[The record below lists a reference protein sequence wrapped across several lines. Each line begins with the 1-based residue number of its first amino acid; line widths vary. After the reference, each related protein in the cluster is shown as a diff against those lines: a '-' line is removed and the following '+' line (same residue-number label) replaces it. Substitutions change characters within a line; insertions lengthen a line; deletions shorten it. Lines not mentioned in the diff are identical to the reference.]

1 MIMLCLIEAFS
12 VHAEDSQSSNFLDQQ
27 RCSPSSRGQFKPISR
42 IYIYIANSSKIHYY
56 NLLYTTVSLFNLK
69 HDNRLDDSPKSRT
82 LPICQAQV
90 IPHFPSSSMR
100 HDHSCCSLA
109 DRAICPMAPLNAS
122 DRGSRTLVN
131 VEGACHILS
140 YVSAGSA
147 HRNCPE
153 NVK

>member
-1 MIMLCLIEAFS
+1 MQRTHSLATFWTNNDVAHHL
-12 VHAEDSQSSNFLDQQ
+12 VVNSNRLA
-27 RCSPSSRGQFKPISR
+27 G
-42 IYIYIANSSKIHYY
+42 YIYIANSSKIHYY

-122 DRGSRTLVN
+122 DIGSRTLVN

>member
-1 MIMLCLIEAFS
+1 MQRTHSLATFWTNNDVAHHL
-12 VHAEDSQSSNFLDQQ
+12 VVNSNRLA
-27 RCSPSSRGQFKPISR
+27 G
-42 IYIYIANSSKIHYY
+42 YIANSSKTHDY

-82 LPICQAQV
+82 LPDCVPCFACQAQV

-122 DRGSRTLVN
+122 DIGSRTLVN
-131 VEGACHILS
+131 FEGACHILS